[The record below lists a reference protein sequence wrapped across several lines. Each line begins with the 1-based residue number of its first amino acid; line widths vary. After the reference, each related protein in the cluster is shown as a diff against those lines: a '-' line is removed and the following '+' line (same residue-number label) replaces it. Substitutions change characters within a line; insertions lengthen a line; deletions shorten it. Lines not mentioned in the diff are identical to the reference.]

1 MSRQVKKKL
10 ITPISRPK
18 ISNEK
23 LVQMLKK
30 RQCPL
35 KELLA
40 QGATEFQILQLRKL
54 NYKVTYQYDPTYK
67 DFVYYILEKG
77 EDPFIFLP
85 ANKAEEKLRIA
96 KMADVHLGSTEV
108 DEKELVS
115 LLTYLWEE
123 GYRTISI
130 SGDLLDGYGVYRGHI
145 ENLSH
150 QTLEMQVDLAV
161 SVLSLF
167 DFLYIVN
174 KGNHDA
180 SATKNAGVDALA
192 LIEQKMVNRGKKF
205 VYLKSYSG
213 YIVYKNAAIQIIHM
227 DGGSSAQSDT
237 YANQKL
243 MDAMFKT
250 SPKMGK
256 SNVNYVKIFN
266 KMIPVVNVV
275 TGHYHTLAKF
285 TYGNVIVE
293 SPLTTQ
299 HTTDFV
305 NRRGLKSKTG
315 VRVSEITID
324 GAKCISEKGSIIFGR
339 DVHEIYA
346 VEHSGTLKEVNDPKI
361 TKHGQAAPE
370 KEKETIDVQKV
381 NDAIKKLAKKGF
393 CDKDEL
399 GLTDKEIK
407 YINQKCNYNIYV
419 NKDNVVVF
427 KMEGDENNIIYSP
440 IEQKG
445 MVSYLE
451 ISNMLI
457 GSKFFSEKALR
468 YMLDA
473 AKERGIRHVHIG
485 GNAIWGIPSKNDA
498 ENTRYFKGEQQV
510 DEMVR
515 ILSDYPDFHYFT
527 INGVCENSFIRCSNE
542 SQRFD
547 PMRRAEQ
554 KMTELG
560 IKFTAV
566 NSSKCDFL
574 IYGIVFR
581 MMNNKNALKI
591 PYTRDYDIVK
601 AQRSLMAKQGN
612 VTKINGNEYNIG
624 AIFYG
629 YVPSTQETHSGGI
642 YVTSTAGP
650 TVDPD
655 NISKVIQANPECAIV
670 QALVAHGEILK
681 FEREVISPNV

>member
-1 MSRQVKKKL
+1 
-10 ITPISRPK
+10 
-18 ISNEK
+18 
-23 LVQMLKK
+23 
-30 RQCPL
+30 
-35 KELLA
+35 
-40 QGATEFQILQLRKL
+40 
-54 NYKVTYQYDPTYK
+54 
-67 DFVYYILEKG
+67 
-77 EDPFIFLP
+77 
-85 ANKAEEKLRIA
+85 
-96 KMADVHLGSTEV
+96 
-108 DEKELVS
+108 
-115 LLTYLWEE
+115 
-123 GYRTISI
+123 
-130 SGDLLDGYGVYRGHI
+130 
-145 ENLSH
+145 
-150 QTLEMQVDLAV
+150 
-161 SVLSLF
+161 
-167 DFLYIVN
+167 
-174 KGNHDA
+174 
-180 SATKNAGVDALA
+180 
-192 LIEQKMVNRGKKF
+192 
-205 VYLKSYSG
+205 
-213 YIVYKNAAIQIIHM
+213 
-227 DGGSSAQSDT
+227 
-237 YANQKL
+237 
-243 MDAMFKT
+243 
-250 SPKMGK
+250 
-256 SNVNYVKIFN
+256 
-266 KMIPVVNVV
+266 MIPVVNVV

-315 VRVSEITID
+315 VRVSEITIEN
-324 GAKCISEKGSIIFGR
+324 GKCISEKGSIIFGR

-346 VEHSGTLKEVNDPKI
+346 VEHSGTLKEVNKPRI
-361 TKHGQAAPE
+361 AKHEETATG
-370 KEKETIDVQKV
+370 KEKEAIDIDKV

-407 YINQKCNYNIYV
+407 YINKKCNYNIYV
-419 NKDNVVVF
+419 NEDNVVVF

-473 AKERGIRHVHIG
+473 AKNRGVKHVHIG

-510 DEMVR
+510 SELVR

-547 PMRRAEQ
+547 PMRKAEHD
-554 KMTELG
+554 MTKLG

-581 MMNNKNALKI
+581 MMNDKKALKI

-612 VTKINGNEYNIG
+612 ITKINGNEYNIG

-670 QALVAHGEILK
+670 HALVNHGEILK